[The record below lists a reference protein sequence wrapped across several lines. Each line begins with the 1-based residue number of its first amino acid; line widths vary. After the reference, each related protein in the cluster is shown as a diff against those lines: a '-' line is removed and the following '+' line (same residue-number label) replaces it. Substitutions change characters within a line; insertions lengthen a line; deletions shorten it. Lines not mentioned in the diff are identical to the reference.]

1 MSNWLGFSLTP
12 DFRIDDDDEEEVKNY
27 ERRNEAAEN
36 TPVSVM
42 PLSTNRSLCM
52 MDPFPR
58 CEPTEGIS
66 TDLLRFSTANSCVK
80 REVDTVIL
88 FLFFKNRLLEV

>member
-36 TPVSVM
+36 TPLSAM
-42 PLSTNRSLCM
+42 PLSSDGSLCM
-52 MDPFPR
+52 MDPFPC
-58 CEPTEGIS
+58 CEPTEGIPI
-66 TDLLRFSTANSCVK
+66 D
-80 REVDTVIL
+80 L
-88 FLFFKNRLLEV
+88 FLFFVSPCLIM